1 MDTSVGYHQ
10 APRPPRVPLDEVLVK
25 LYPEGYSEEFQAD
38 GINVGAGGISMRA
51 SVLPEL
57 GATMRCQFENPSG
70 GEALEMV
77 GRVVW
82 AHESGP
88 YVGEF
93 GIRFTELSEIDQAR
107 IEAMIQRWSRRS
119 ASSPTVT
126 LRLGGVDTSIVA
138 EVARES
144 GEALSVHHYLPF
156 LAIGSEVYNATA
168 GRLGHLENVEL
179 AFDED
184 DQTPKLVLSIG
195 YEVEEKNAAPSPSTP
210 APSGGSSTAP
220 EAQAGA
226 ELAEESAAH
235 SARHPD
241 SVAEDEAML
250 EVAGRE
256 LEMDT
261 LRDEEALVPAESGRS
276 LPDFKA
282 YLQMA
287 LAMLSQLSERVWE
300 TLTQRG
306 LPWLRLHLQQG
317 AQLLHRFSV
326 ALSDRMGERPRRKQV
341 PRSLAARAHLK
352 NTRRGGRRTLVLAAL
367 GLLVLAAGFGI
378 YRKLRS
384 EPSAAME
391 EGKAVVVQADAE
403 QRVAEAEPPKP
414 RAKPQAKVAKPQ
426 AEAAKPQPEAAKPA
440 PAPAPA
446 RKVEGTAF
454 GADDVKR
461 AEIYTLRMSNPV
473 SVIRGV
479 IEDDGFVVKIPG
491 ALSLSRA
498 GPIAAAHP
506 DVERATILNRGD
518 FSELTV
524 RFVAGRKPRYRVE
537 AKGASVEIQLER

>member
-70 GEALEMV
+70 GKPLEMV

-93 GIRFTELSEIDQAR
+93 GIRFTELSESDQAR

-119 ASSPTVT
+119 TSSPTVT
-126 LRLGGVDTSIVA
+126 LRLGGVDASIVA

-144 GEALSVHHYLPF
+144 GETLSVHHYLPF
-156 LAIGSEVYNATA
+156 LAIGSDVYNATA
-168 GRLGHLENVEL
+168 GRLGRLDNVEL

-184 DQTPKLVLSIG
+184 ERTPKLVLSIG
-195 YEVEEKNAAPSPSTP
+195 YAVEEQAAAPG
-210 APSGGSSTAP
+210 PSGGSSTAP
-220 EAQAGA
+220 QAHARA
-226 ELAEESAAH
+226 ELAEEGPQAPAGYADSA
-235 SARHPD
+235 
-241 SVAEDEAML
+241 VEDEALL
-250 EVAGRE
+250 EAAGRDI
-256 LEMDT
+256 EMDT
-261 LRDEEALVPAESGRS
+261 LRDEEALAPAQRSRS
-276 LPDFKA
+276 LPDFKTHVH
-282 YLQMA
+282 MA
-287 LAMLSQLSERVWE
+287 LALLSQLSERTWE
-300 TLTQRG
+300 TLKHKG
-306 LPWLRLHLQQG
+306 LPWLRLHIQQS

-326 ALSDRMGERPRRKQV
+326 ALSGRMGERPRRKQV
-341 PRSLAARAHLK
+341 PRSDAARAHLK

-367 GLLVLAAGFGI
+367 GCLVLAAGFGI
-378 YRKLRS
+378 YRQLRS
-384 EPSAAME
+384 EPSAAVE
-391 EGKAVVVQADAE
+391 EGEAVVVDAE
-403 QRVAEAEPPKP
+403 TEQTVSETQPAEPKAKPKAAEAKPK
-414 RAKPQAKVAKPQ
+414 A
-426 AEAAKPQPEAAKPA
+426 AEAKPA
-440 PAPAPA
+440 PAPASA

-454 GADDVKR
+454 GAEEVKR

-479 IEDDGFVVKIPG
+479 VEDDGFSVKIPG

-506 DVERATILNRGD
+506 DIERATILNRGD

-524 RFVAGRKPRYRVE
+524 RFVAGRKPQYRVE
-537 AKGASVEIQLER
+537 AKGASIEIQLER